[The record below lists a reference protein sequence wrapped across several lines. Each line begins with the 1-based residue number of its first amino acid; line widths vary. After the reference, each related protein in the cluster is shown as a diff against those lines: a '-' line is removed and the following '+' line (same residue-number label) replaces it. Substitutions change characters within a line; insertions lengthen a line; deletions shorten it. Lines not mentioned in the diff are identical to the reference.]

1 MRLQDG
7 RSGAART
14 PAGSTPDNAK
24 ASRGLSER
32 FFGMML
38 SLYPREL
45 RTEYGVDMARAFHDQ
60 MAHAR
65 RRDGAFA
72 AGRLWLK
79 TLGDVART
87 RWTARR
93 DRRAGAARS
102 RGPAGAGSPHPAPPG
117 NFMDT
122 IINDLRFG
130 LRNFI
135 RNPLFAAVATVTL
148 AIGVG
153 AAVTMFSGL
162 SNFVL
167 DPLPFAEQQQLYSL
181 YSVAVGQGDADIALS
196 YRDYLDLRDT
206 SVFAESAAY
215 YGTGYNLGGVDAP
228 VRLDALRADAGLFAT
243 LGLDAEIGRVFSAA
257 EQQSGAAV
265 MVISDALWQRQFGGD
280 PGIVGTAVR
289 LDGEHYT
296 IVGVMPAD
304 FWFPTPQYDAWLPL
318 DVRPTTYGR
327 DARFLGAVGRLRA
340 DIAPSE
346 ARARL
351 SAVAERLEEA
361 EPDTNTGIRA
371 ARLVPLA
378 SEVIWDEM
386 RMALWMC
393 AIVGV
398 LVLLIACVNIANL
411 LVARGMARRRELAVR
426 AALGAGRGRLVRQYL
441 AENLVL
447 AVAGG
452 AVGLLIARFGIAGIG
467 AALAANEPGRVPRLQ
482 EYLTAGLDARV
493 MLFALAASIG
503 AVLFFSLLP
512 ALHTTRGVLQEG
524 LQENTRRGGAGRRG
538 RKLQKSLVVLEVAL
552 TLALLIGA
560 GLALRSHAVV
570 MQTDPG
576 MEPRGLLTMAVALSG
591 ERYRDDNA
599 ALSFFDRV
607 TEEFGALP
615 GAGGAAATSSLPH
628 ARQGN
633 FRGVA
638 IEGQPTDDES
648 VPSVN
653 YVTITPDYF
662 DVLGATLAR
671 GRALSARDTAD
682 TQPVAVI
689 NETAAR
695 YYWAGVDPVGSRVR
709 LLAGGEDAPWIEIVG
724 VVADIKNNGL
734 HRSTWPAMYVPLQ
747 QAPARRMT
755 LLLRAAGD
763 PLAMVPAARA
773 ALGDIDPDLPLFRLM
788 SMQQVL
794 DNRFWGETLTMNLLA
809 WCALGALLLA
819 VVGIYGVISYA
830 VNQRTH
836 EMGVRIALGARAG
849 DVVRLVVR
857 QGMALAAVGIVIGL
871 LLGFGLSR
879 GLRFMLFGVSGNDPM
894 TWLSVVALL
903 ATVALL
909 ASWIPAR
916 RATRVDPIVAL
927 RDE

>member
-1 MRLQDG
+1 MSLTDRNAG
-7 RSGAART
+7 GAG
-14 PAGSTPDNAK
+14 PSPGSTSAETPRRLA
-24 ASRGLSER
+24 ER
-32 FFGMML
+32 LFGVML
-38 SLYPREL
+38 TLYPPEL
-45 RTEYGVDMARAFHDQ
+45 RAEYGVDMARAFHDQ
-60 MAHAR
+60 MVHTR
-65 RRDGAFA
+65 RRDGSWA
-72 AGRLWLK
+72 AAALWIK

-93 DRRAGAARS
+93 DRRAVAAPP

-122 IINDLRFG
+122 IINDLRYG

-181 YSVAVGQGDADIALS
+181 YSVAMGRGESDIALS

-206 SVFAESAAY
+206 GVFADAAAY

-228 VRLDALRADAGLFAT
+228 VRLDALRADADLFGT
-243 LGLDAEIGRVFSAA
+243 LGIDAETGRVFSAA

-265 MVISDALWQRQFGGD
+265 MVISNALWQRQFGGD
-280 PGIVGTAVR
+280 PGIVGTVVR
-289 LDGEHYT
+289 LDGDPYT

-327 DARFLGAVGRLRA
+327 DARFLGAVGRLRT
-340 DIAPSE
+340 DVAPSE

-361 EPDTNTGIRA
+361 EPDTNAGIRA

-398 LVLLIACVNIANL
+398 LVLMIACVNIANL

-482 EYLTAGLDARV
+482 EYLAAGLDARV

-512 ALHTTRGVLQEG
+512 ALQTTRGVLQEG
-524 LQENTRRGGAGRRG
+524 LQENARGGGAGVRG
-538 RKLQKSLVVLEVAL
+538 RRLQKSLVVLEVAL
-552 TLALLIGA
+552 PLALLIGA

-591 ERYRDDNA
+591 ERYRDDSA
-599 ALSFFDRV
+599 ALQFFDRV

-638 IEGQPTDDES
+638 IEGQPAAEDERAT
-648 VPSVN
+648 PSVN

-682 TQPVAVI
+682 SQPVAVI

-695 YYWAGVDPVGSRVR
+695 YYWGGEDPVGSRVR
-709 LLAGGEDAPWIEIVG
+709 LLAGGDDAPWIEIVG

-734 HRSTWPAMYVPLQ
+734 HRNTWPAMYVPLH

-755 LLLRAAGD
+755 VVLRAAGD
-763 PLAMVPAARA
+763 PLAMAPAARA
-773 ALGDIDPDLPLFRLM
+773 ALGAIDPDLPLFRVM
-788 SMQQVL
+788 RMQQVL
-794 DNRFWGETLTMNLLA
+794 DNRFWGETLTMKLLA

-857 QGMALAAVGIVIGL
+857 QGMALAAVGIGIGL

-879 GLRFMLFGVSGNDPM
+879 GLRFMLFGISGNDPV